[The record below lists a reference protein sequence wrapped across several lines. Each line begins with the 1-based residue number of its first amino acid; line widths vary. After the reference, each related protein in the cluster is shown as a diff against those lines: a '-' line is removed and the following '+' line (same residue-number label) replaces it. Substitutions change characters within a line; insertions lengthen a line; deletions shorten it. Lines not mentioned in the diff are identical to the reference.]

1 MNANRSSI
9 IFLLLIVLFTGAR
22 AQGFLRV
29 SGTKIVKGS
38 GEEII
43 LRGIGLGG
51 WLVPEGYML
60 QTSDFANSP
69 TEIRTK
75 IAALI
80 GDPNTDEF
88 FRQYRKNYVNRRDI
102 DRIAQWGFNSIRLPM
117 HYALFTPK
125 EQPGVYLEE
134 GFAIVDSLLSWC
146 EANRLYL
153 ILDLHCA
160 PGGQNS
166 GNISDYTPGLPS
178 LWESQQ
184 NQTRTIDLWKKLA
197 ERYATKEW
205 IGGYD
210 LLNETNWDLGA
221 ANLPLRELSISVTSA
236 IRLVDR
242 NHIVFIEGNRYAT
255 DFNGLAPPWD
265 SNMVYSFHKYWNTN
279 DLGSIN
285 GYLNL
290 RGSTNRPLWLGESG
304 ENSNQWFA
312 DCIALM
318 ESNGIGWSWWPHKK
332 IESVAG
338 PLSAS
343 KTQEYDNLLK
353 YWKGQAAQPTVTYA
367 VHALNAQAM
376 NLAIDRCEYHPD
388 VIDAL
393 FRQPFTDARVP
404 FAANTIPGIIYA
416 VNYDF
421 GKNYG
426 AYRDLDFQN
435 TGNGSWNS
443 GWQYRNDGV
452 DIERCSD
459 AITNGYNV
467 GWIGSGEYLVFTV
480 YVQQAGTYAISLR
493 AAANASGG
501 QVLLRWNNQPLT
513 GFIPIPVTGGWQ
525 NWQVLNL
532 GEYQLP
538 AGTHALTLNFY
549 VGGFNVNC
557 VQFDNVSTGI
567 AEDGRVPVAYDLAQ
581 NYPNPFNPST
591 VIRYALPATSRVTLA
606 VYDLLG
612 RMVQR
617 LVDEEK
623 GVGNH
628 QATFHSEGLSSGVY
642 FYRLSVSPL
651 AGRDLVTQGHDGQ
664 ARPVNGPWG
673 EFVQTRRLMI
683 LK

>member
-1 MNANRSSI
+1 MHAYRSAVI
-9 IFLLLIVLFTGAR
+9 LLLLTFLFVEAE

-69 TEIRTK
+69 TEIRAK
-75 IAALI
+75 IATLI
-80 GDPNTDEF
+80 GDANTDQF
-88 FRQYRKNYVNRRDI
+88 FQQYRKNYVNRRDI
-102 DRIAQWGFNSIRLPM
+102 DRIAQWGFNAIRLPM
-117 HYALFTPK
+117 HYALFTPQN
-125 EQPGVYLEE
+125 QPGVYLEE

-166 GNISDYTPGLPS
+166 GNISDYISGLPS
-178 LWESQQ
+178 LWESQE

-197 ERYATKEW
+197 ARYATKEW

-221 ANLPLRELSISVTSA
+221 ANLQLRELSVGMTDA
-236 IRLVDR
+236 IRQVDR
-242 NHIVFIEGNRYAT
+242 NHMIFIEGNRYAT

-265 SNMVYSFHKYWNTN
+265 SNMVYSFHKYGNTN
-279 DLGSIN
+279 DQGSIS

-290 RGSTNRPLWLGESG
+290 RSSTKRPLWLGESG

-338 PLSAS
+338 PLSAV
-343 KTQEYDNLLK
+343 KAPEYDNLLK
-353 YWKGQAAQPTVTYA
+353 YWKGQTAQPSVPYA
-367 VHALNAQAM
+367 VNALNAQAM
-376 NLAIDRCEYHPD
+376 NLDIDRCEYHPD

-404 FAANTIPGIIYA
+404 FAANIIPGIIYA
-416 VNYDF
+416 VNYDL
-421 GKNYG
+421 GKNYV
-426 AYRDLDFQN
+426 AYRDLDYQN
-435 TGNGSWNS
+435 TSNGSWNS

-452 DIERCSD
+452 DIEKCSD

-480 YVQQAGTYAISLR
+480 RVLQAGTYAISLR
-493 AAANASGG
+493 AAGNASGG
-501 QVLLRWNNQPLT
+501 QVLLRWNNQPFT
-513 GFIPIPVTGGWQ
+513 GFIEIPVTGGWQ
-525 NWQVLNL
+525 SWRSLNL
-532 GEYQLP
+532 GEYQFE

-549 VGGFNVNC
+549 VGGFNINC
-557 VQFDNVSTGI
+557 VQFDKVGTGI
-567 AEDGRVPVAYDLAQ
+567 GSDGSDPVTYDLEQ
-581 NYPNPFNPST
+581 NCPNPFNPGT
-591 VIRYALPATSRVTLA
+591 VIRYALPAASRVTLT
-606 VYDLLG
+606 VYDPLG
-612 RMVQR
+612 RIVQR
-617 LVDEEK
+617 LVNEEK

-628 QATFHSEGLSSGVY
+628 QATFRGEGLSSGVY
-642 FYRLSVSPL
+642 FYRLRALPL
-651 AGRDLVTQGHDGQ
+651 NGRS
-664 ARPVNGPWG
+664 G
-673 EFVQTRRLMI
+673 EFVQTRRLML